1 LKRFVDLHLC
11 PPSQD
16 AKTTERMANL
26 AAEMGFRLV
35 GLTFDTQASRVTKL
49 TTTKLFEDQGLET
62 VSRIDLR
69 PRDRNE
75 LLMSLRKVRSSFDIV
90 AVECHAKQVAP
101 IAFRDR
107 RVDLVFFPPG
117 RPKLRVSELTPRR
130 TRRPVEFNMA
140 DLLKNDSAVE
150 SNLHRVL
157 GVIRDI
163 QRKHLSM
170 VVSSGAT
177 DWLLMRAPKDMAAVL
192 SVLGLDTT
200 QALDAVSRIPFS
212 LAQENLEK
220 QRPRFISDGIEVV
233 RPRL

>member
-1 LKRFVDLHLC
+1 
-11 PPSQD
+11 
-16 AKTTERMANL
+16 MANL

-35 GLTFDTQASRVTKL
+35 GLTFDTQASREEKL

-62 VSRIDLR
+62 VSRIDLH

-90 AVECHAKQVAP
+90 AVECHAMQVTS

-107 RVDLVFFPPG
+107 RVDLVFFSAG
-117 RPKLRVSELTPRR
+117 RPRLRVSELTPRR

-140 DLLKNDSAVE
+140 DLLKDDSVAV

-157 GVIRDI
+157 SVIRDI

-192 SVLGLDTT
+192 SVLGLDTM

-212 LAQENLEK
+212 LAQETLEK
-220 QRPRFISDGIEVV
+220 QRPRFISDGIEIV
-233 RPRL
+233 RPQP

>member
-1 LKRFVDLHLC
+1 MKRFVDLHLC

-35 GLTFDTQASRVTKL
+35 GLTFDAQTSRAAKV

-62 VSRIDLR
+62 ASRIDLH

-90 AVECHAKQVAP
+90 AVECHAKQVAS

-107 RVDLVFFPPG
+107 RVDLVFFSPG
-117 RPKLRVSELTPRR
+117 RPKLRVSELTPRKAR
-130 TRRPVEFNMA
+130 TPVEFNMA
-140 DLLKNDSAVE
+140 DLLKDDSAVE
-150 SNLHRVL
+150 SNLHRVFS
-157 GVIRDI
+157 VIRHI

-177 DWLLMRAPKDMAAVL
+177 DWSLMRAPKDMAGVFF
-192 SVLGLDTT
+192 VLGLDTT

-212 LAQENLEK
+212 LAQGNLQK
-220 QRPRFISDGIEVV
+220 HMPRFISDGIEIV
-233 RPRL
+233 RP